1 MTIKVYR
8 VDASARRRLEVRRLS
23 VPIGDPEHLPDSL
36 AFPPCACP
44 RCRVVR

>member
-8 VDASARRRLEVRRLS
+8 VDATSLRRWEVRRLS
-23 VPIGDPEHLPDSL
+23 VPIGNPERLPDSL

-44 RCRVVR
+44 RCQAAR